1 MCCAAGATWCWA
13 RCPPR
18 WLSRI
23 PSGEKATQL
32 WAGLGASLPA
42 GLTAA
47 ACRLWFEQCAF
58 TDQQNSGTCPHPY
71 KQPCEWGQRPT
82 VIMRGLW
89 SSRKTHDHR
98 WHLGCTLPRVPAI
111 IVRTGDADMQ
121 LVDQQG
127 PVPGVYLVRFD
138 TVIFTGGGVQCE

>member
-1 MCCAAGATWCWA
+1 MVRA
-13 RCPPR
+13 
-18 WLSRI
+18 
-23 PSGEKATQL
+23 KACVGPQVQRG
-32 WAGLGASLPA
+32 AGLDVRRDGCREFLLVRRQLSSGLWVSLPA
-42 GLTAA
+42 GLTAV

-58 TDQQNSGTCPHPY
+58 TDQQNSGTCPRPY

-89 SSRKTHDHR
+89 SSR
-98 WHLGCTLPRVPAI
+98 
-111 IVRTGDADMQ
+111 DADMQ
-121 LVDQQG
+121 LVDKQG

>member
-1 MCCAAGATWCWA
+1 M
-13 RCPPR
+13 RR
-18 WLSRI
+18 QLSSALG
-23 PSGEKATQL
+23 SGRVP
-32 WAGLGASLPA
+32 LPA

-89 SSRKTHDHR
+89 SSR
-98 WHLGCTLPRVPAI
+98 
-111 IVRTGDADMQ
+111 DADMQ
-121 LVDQQG
+121 LVDKQG

-138 TVIFTGGGVQCE
+138 TVIFTGGGVQCTRS